1 MKKIIS
7 LLFLVVLSSCDQNH
21 SNEKFEKKTV
31 ENKYSLSVPESLG
44 VTTELNDI
52 ASLQLQNQMEDF
64 YVIVIDEPKSEFLQA
79 VENHLINT
87 TPNLDG
93 FYGVITNHFKQ
104 VMPQDYKLYDI
115 KKKKINSASSIVFSM
130 SGVVDG
136 NSIFYRYAI
145 IQGRQRYYQVM
156 TWTSGQQEEKYTER
170 MNKIIESFNV
180 EEVGY
185 SKNKNRL
192 AKDTMKK

>member
-1 MKKIIS
+1 MKKIIA

-44 VTTELNDI
+44 ITTELNDI

-156 TWTSGQQEEKYTER
+156 TWTSGKQEEKYTER

-185 SKNKNRL
+185 SKSKNRL
-192 AKDTMKK
+192 VKDRTKK